1 MEVQAT
7 GKTLLGERGKPTPSV
22 PTPATRIN
30 THVYK
35 YKYTCIQI
43 QIYMYSN
50 RNSRMLTDTHKLARN
65 DRCNMYGGI

>member
-22 PTPATRIN
+22 PTPATRIYKY
-30 THVYK
+30 TCTYK

-43 QIYMYSN
+43 EI
-50 RNSRMLTDTHKLARN
+50 HV
-65 DRCNMYGGI
+65 C